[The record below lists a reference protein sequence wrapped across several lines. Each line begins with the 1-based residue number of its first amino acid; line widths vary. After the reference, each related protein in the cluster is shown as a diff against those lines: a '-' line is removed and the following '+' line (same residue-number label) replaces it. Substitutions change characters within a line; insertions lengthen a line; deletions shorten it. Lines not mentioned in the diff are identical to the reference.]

1 MMGFGGFG
9 YGTGYG
15 MGILGWVFQLVILVA
30 VISVIVY
37 LVRSFSYRNDTIR
50 NKPDAKEIA
59 AKRYAQGEITKEE
72 YKHIRDNL

>member
-50 NKPDAKEIA
+50 NQPDAKEIA
-59 AKRYAQGEITKEE
+59 AKRYAQGEITREE

>member
-37 LVRSFSYRNDTIR
+37 LVRSFSNRNDTIR

-59 AKRYAQGEITKEE
+59 ADRYARGEITREE